1 MTTTDPTSSEMIG
14 EEAGGD
20 GEEDVKPLRCL
31 IDGEIEISENPN
43 IESSSCAAASN
54 TSSLQ
59 VLKVNY
65 FVELKFVTKFE
76 RKKLL
81 IIFLFFARNRFR
93 TMFSLKNRRR
103 LEQSQKVFLLT
114 KTFEVLDNKSH
125 RQITLLHRP
134 PTGKMEILEDIRFT
148 NTLHLCLTLKNYLED
163 HGFLIFNTFVV

>member
-43 IESSSCAAASN
+43 FESSSCAAASN

-65 FVELKFVTKFE
+65 FVEFKFVTKFE

-103 LEQSQKVFLLT
+103 PELSQKVFLLT

-148 NTLHLCLTLKNYLED
+148 NTFHLCLTLKNYLED